1 MLLAV
6 SLFMGMLYVWIVV
19 TAFFLLIWAWRA
31 LVGLHEEEQLFIDQ
45 GESHLARD
53 QAEVFQQMDKLRP
66 YFLGSLFASVVL
78 GITTFGTWVYQQLMN

>member
-6 SLFMGMLYVWIVV
+6 SLFMGMLSVWIVV

-45 GESHLARD
+45 GESHLAKD
-53 QAEVFQQMDKLRP
+53 QAEVFQKMDKLRP
-66 YFLGSLFASVVL
+66 YFLGSLLASVVL
-78 GITTFGTWVYQQLMN
+78 GITTFGTWVYQQLVN